1 MLICGRFIG
10 STNCTNLMNL
20 IFVGFYSCDLLDLWL
35 DILLILFYKAF
46 YSDLN
51 LRNGIIVCNFAVV

>member
-1 MLICGRFIG
+1 MGLYLR
-10 STNCTNLMNL
+10 
-20 IFVGFYSCDLLDLWL
+20 DLLDLWL

>member
-1 MLICGRFIG
+1 
-10 STNCTNLMNL
+10 MNL

-35 DILLILFYKAF
+35 VILLILLYKAF

-51 LRNGIIVCNFAVV
+51 LHNGIIVCNFADV

>member
-1 MLICGRFIG
+1 
-10 STNCTNLMNL
+10 MNL
-20 IFVGFYSCDLLDLWL
+20 IFVGFYSCDLPDLWL

-51 LRNGIIVCNFAVV
+51 LRNGIIVCNFASV

>member
-1 MLICGRFIG
+1 M
-10 STNCTNLMNL
+10 
-20 IFVGFYSCDLLDLWL
+20 GFYSRDLLDLWL

-51 LRNGIIVCNFAVV
+51 LRNGIIVCNFAVA

>member
-1 MLICGRFIG
+1 
-10 STNCTNLMNL
+10 MNL
-20 IFVGFYSCDLLDLWL
+20 IFVGLYLRDLLDLWL

-51 LRNGIIVCNFAVV
+51 LHNGIIICNFADV

>member
-1 MLICGRFIG
+1 MGLYLR
-10 STNCTNLMNL
+10 
-20 IFVGFYSCDLLDLWL
+20 DLLDLWL

-51 LRNGIIVCNFAVV
+51 LHNGIIVCNFADV

>member
-1 MLICGRFIG
+1 
-10 STNCTNLMNL
+10 MNL
-20 IFVGFYSCDLLDLWL
+20 IFVGFYSRDLLDLWL

-51 LRNGIIVCNFAVV
+51 LRNGIIVCNFADV

>member
-1 MLICGRFIG
+1 
-10 STNCTNLMNL
+10 MNL
-20 IFVGFYSCDLLDLWL
+20 IFVGFYSRDSLDLWL

-51 LRNGIIVCNFAVV
+51 LRNGIIVCNFASV